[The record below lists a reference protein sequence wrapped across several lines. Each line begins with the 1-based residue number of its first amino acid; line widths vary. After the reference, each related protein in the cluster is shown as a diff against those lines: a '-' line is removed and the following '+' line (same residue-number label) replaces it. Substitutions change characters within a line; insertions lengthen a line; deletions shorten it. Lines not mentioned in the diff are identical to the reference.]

1 MQRRAAAIYAAFFI
15 LVGLGAYAF
24 VGIAEQPTVSLSGDE
39 YAAGATL
46 DVGDRTYT
54 VENVEA
60 GSDSGALSWS
70 NESATFTVTL
80 ENDTTVSP
88 LDVQW
93 DGQRARWSRTLA
105 DSSTLDYEN
114 GTYRVDVNTSAEPP
128 TATLQ
133 HAENASMNESVAV
146 GDSLTYQGNETTIT
160 AIDADGVTLGWA
172 EPYLVAVE
180 NATDPSSV
188 TFIQRFAVEDR
199 LARDTS
205 VYDETVT
212 VDGVE
217 SVVYRADN
225 ATMPLDAYLPTAD
238 TATFEEGETIHYAGN
253 ETTIHAVTPD
263 GVTLAWDG
271 VRTETVRF
279 SEGANVTLADQ
290 PYFTHFSG
298 SSQVQILPRGD
309 AYETYQQQ
317 LADQEYFTER
327 QNGLWGVTLL
337 SGLAAAMLLAI
348 AFLPRKG

>member
-54 VENVEA
+54 VEGVDA
-60 GSDSGALSWS
+60 DADSGTLAWR
-70 NESATFTVTL
+70 NESAVFSVMF

-88 LDVQW
+88 LEVQW
-93 DGQRARWSRTLA
+93 DGQRARWSSTFA
-105 DSSTLDYEN
+105 NGSTLPYEN
-114 GTYRVDVNTSAEPP
+114 GTYRVETNTSAEPP
-128 TATLQ
+128 TATLR
-133 HAENASMNESVAV
+133 HVENASMNESVAV
-146 GDSLTYQGNETTIT
+146 GDTLAYQGNETTVT
-160 AIDADGVTLGWA
+160 AIDADGVSLTWA

-180 NATDPSSV
+180 NATDPSAV

-199 LARDTS
+199 LARDDT
-205 VYDETVT
+205 VYDGTVT

-217 SVVYRADN
+217 SVVHRADN
-225 ATMPLDAYLPTAD
+225 ATTPLEAYLSAPD

-279 SEGANVTLADQ
+279 SEGANVTLAGQ

-317 LADQEYFTER
+317 LSDQEYFTER
-327 QNGLWGVTLL
+327 QNGLWGVTIL

-348 AFLPRKG
+348 AYLPRKG

>member
-1 MQRRAAAIYAAFFI
+1 MQRRAAAIYAGFFV
-15 LVGLGAYAF
+15 LVALGAYAF

-54 VENVEA
+54 VEGVDAEGNT
-60 GSDSGALSWS
+60 GTLSWS
-70 NESATFTVTL
+70 NESAVFTANF

-88 LDVQW
+88 LEVQW
-93 DGQRARWSRTLA
+93 DGQRARWSSTLA
-105 DSSTLDYEN
+105 DGSTFAYEN
-114 GTYRVDVNTSAEPP
+114 GTYRVETNTSAEPP
-128 TATLQ
+128 TATLT
-133 HAENASMNESVAV
+133 HVENASVNESVAV
-146 GDSLTYQGNETTIT
+146 GDTLAYQNNETTVT
-160 AIDADGVTLGWA
+160 AIDTDGVTLSWA

-180 NATDPSSV
+180 NATDPSAV
-188 TFIQRFAVEDR
+188 TFSQQLAVEDR
-199 LARDTS
+199 LARDDA

-217 SVVYRADN
+217 SVVQRADN
-225 ATMPLDAYLPTAD
+225 ATTPLETYLPTAD

-253 ETTIHAVTPD
+253 ETTIHAVTPN

-298 SSQVQILPRGD
+298 SSQVQILPREE
-309 AYETYQQQ
+309 AYGTYQRQ
-317 LADQEYFTER
+317 LDDQEYFTER
-327 QNGLWGVTLL
+327 QNGLWGVTIL